1 MKSKRIIIITILLAL
16 ILAYT
21 WYKLSIGNNNID
33 NNINKA
39 ASTQIISSLN
49 VSEFKSEIEVWDKI
63 LIDIR
68 TQEELDTFG
77 LIWEDA
83 LHLDIYKSDFSN
95 ELDKLDKNRKYLI
108 YCAHWNRSK
117 SALDMMAEKWFEY
130 VKDLNGGIAAW
141 INNWE
146 EVFK

>member
-1 MKSKRIIIITILLAL
+1 MKSKRTIILIILLAL

-21 WYKLSIGNNNID
+21 WYKLSIDNNNID
-33 NNINKA
+33 NNINKVE
-39 ASTQIISSLN
+39 STQTISSLN
-49 VSEFKSEIEVWDKI
+49 VSKFKSEIEVWDKI

-83 LHLDIYKSDFSN
+83 LHLDIYENDFSN

-117 SALDMMAEKWFEY
+117 SALSIMKSKWFKY